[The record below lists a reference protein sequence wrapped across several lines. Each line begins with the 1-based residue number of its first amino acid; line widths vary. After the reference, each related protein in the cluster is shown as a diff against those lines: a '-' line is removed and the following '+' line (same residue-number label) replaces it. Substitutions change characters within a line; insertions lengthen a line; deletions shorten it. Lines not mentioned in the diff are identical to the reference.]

1 MMSPRSRWRRALVI
15 AATFCSSASLAEEPR
30 EFAGQ
35 WRRNEQLSQSALGAI
50 EIVMGTVAPK
60 GSGGRSHDVFSPSGI
75 LEQQDVVSLRDALV
89 EYVRGLYSLTIVQ
102 TDDEI
107 QVQNALNY
115 VSLFYLDGERHIRE
129 LRNGVRLEVIAR
141 REGPSLWI
149 EEKSEEGD
157 TIREQYSLLSDGT
170 QMAFLFRLDSNLLD
184 ETLSFRI
191 VYDRKPNDE

>member
-1 MMSPRSRWRRALVI
+1 MSPRSRWRRAVVI

-30 EFAGQ
+30 QFSGQ

-60 GSGGRSHDVFSPSGI
+60 GTGGRSRDVFSPSGI
-75 LEQQDVVSLRDALV
+75 LEQQDVVGLRDALV

-115 VSLFYLDGERHIRE
+115 VSLFYIDGEKHTRE
-129 LRNGVRLEVIAR
+129 LRDGVRLEVIAR
-141 REGPSLWI
+141 GEGPSIWV
-149 EEKSEEGD
+149 EQKSEAGD
-157 TIREQYSLLSDGT
+157 VIQERYSLLSDGS
-170 QMAFLFRLDSNLLD
+170 QMAFLFRLESNLLD
-184 ETLSFRI
+184 ERLSFRI
-191 VYDRKPNDE
+191 VYDRKPIDE